1 MKAVIIGVGVAA
13 VAAGA
18 YFFSPNKNLPTAET
32 NAEVSPSD
40 TTNSAETASNG
51 TTAESAPQSAEVASA
66 DATAS
71 AAAPTELKSTDV
83 KEGTGAVAQ
92 SGKTV
97 VVHYTGTLTDGTK
110 FDSSKDRNDPFS
122 FQLGAGQVIKGW
134 DVGVE
139 GMKVGGIRT
148 LVIPPEMG
156 YGASGAGSIPPNS
169 VLNFEVE
176 LLEVK

>member
-18 YFFSPNKNLPTAET
+18 YFFYQNKTATSSET
-32 NAEVSPSD
+32 AAEVAPTDSSAMPSD
-40 TTNSAETASNG
+40 TGA
-51 TTAESAPQSAEVASA
+51 APSEVASA
-66 DATAS
+66 DANAANGS
-71 AAAPTELKSTDV
+71 APAGELAKTDV
-83 KEGTGAVAQ
+83 KEGSGAVAE

-110 FDSSKDRNDPFS
+110 FDSSKDRNEPFS

-139 GMKVGGIRT
+139 GMKVGGVRT

-156 YGASGAGSIPPNS
+156 YGASGAGTIPPNS